1 MELSMI
7 CSTWRAAG
15 ALIFVALLLA
25 GCGAELVARPAEPPT
40 PSPAPTRPPYKADDL
55 RIVKRQD
62 LIDAITGR
70 ASVVPKLTDQLF
82 FRRDG
87 RVGTVE
93 ATSGVEVAK
102 GDILARLEQADLEYQ
117 IGLARIDVDIA
128 ELKERQ
134 ARQDKLTELELAIV
148 AKEVERAR
156 LALERLVTEQES
168 LLVRAPY
175 AGRVT
180 DITLKPGSEIAA
192 YQPIATIV
200 GTEELTLIA
209 EFNDPKL
216 AQVTI
221 GQSLELADFFQATSS
236 FTATVAGRVTPSGNK
251 LILEQAPGAPALKLG
266 DSFKATAILGRA
278 EGVLTIPVAALKTI
292 GDRRYV
298 LLVDDGDLRRVFVE
312 SGIESG
318 GIVEIRSGLEEG
330 QQISE
335 R

>member
-1 MELSMI
+1 MI
-7 CSTWRAAG
+7 TPTRRAAG
-15 ALIFVALLLA
+15 ALVLVALLLA
-25 GCGAELVARPAEPPT
+25 GCGAELMAQPAEPPT
-40 PSPAPTRPPYKADDL
+40 PSPAPTRPPYNADDL
-55 RIVKRQD
+55 RTVQRQD

-70 ASVVPKLTDQLF
+70 ASVVPKLTDELF

-87 RVGTVE
+87 RVGTVDVTPG
-93 ATSGVEVAK
+93 AEVAR
-102 GDILARLEQADLEYQ
+102 GDILARLEQTDLEYQ

-128 ELKERQ
+128 ELKQRQ
-134 ARQDKLTELELAIV
+134 AQQDRLSELELALA
-148 AKEVERAR
+148 AKQAERAR

-175 AGRVT
+175 AGRIT
-180 DITLKPGSEIAA
+180 AITLKAGSQIAA

-200 GTEELTLIA
+200 GTEELTLVA

-216 AQVTI
+216 ALVAI
-221 GQSLELADFFQATSS
+221 GQQLELADFFQATTS
-236 FTATVAGRVTPSGNK
+236 FTATVAGRVTPSGNQ
-251 LILEQAPGAPALKLG
+251 LVLEQASAAPALKLG

-278 EGVLTIPVAALKTI
+278 ESVLTIPVAALKTI

-298 LLVDDGDLRRVFVE
+298 LLVDDSDLRRVFVE
-312 SGIESG
+312 PGIESQ